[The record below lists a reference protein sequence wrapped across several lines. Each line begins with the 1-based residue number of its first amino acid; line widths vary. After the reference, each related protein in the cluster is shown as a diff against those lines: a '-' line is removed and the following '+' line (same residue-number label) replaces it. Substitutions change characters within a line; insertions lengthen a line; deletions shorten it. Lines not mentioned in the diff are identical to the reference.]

1 MKIAGKRQASLKGRV
16 IACVIVVLGL
26 AAGYYAYDRTTRF
39 PSTDDATIDADVV
52 HVASPA
58 GGRIVRLAVE
68 ENQRVAKGDLLFEI
82 DPVPFRLVVA
92 QTQADLEL
100 ARAALDTRR
109 RTIVGERANAVIA
122 GDQTGKA
129 AHNYELASRTVQ
141 RLTPLVA
148 KGYVPVQQ
156 LDQAQVA
163 QHDAELS
170 LKQAQAQKRASAQT
184 IGDEADAIA
193 VVHAREAA
201 LALAQHSLDDTI
213 VRAPQN
219 GFVTGLSVLAGET
232 VAPHQSIFTLVHADE
247 WFAVANFREGAL
259 ARIQPG
265 DCATVYSMI
274 DRSQAIH
281 GKVIGIGAGVADSD
295 RINLPRTLPIVQ
307 QSVNWVRVAQ
317 RFPVRV
323 RLDEPAARLVRIG
336 ASAIVEVRHGAA
348 CR

>member
-1 MKIAGKRQASLKGRV
+1 MRKGALKGRIV
-16 IACVIVVLGL
+16 ACAIVALGIAAL
-26 AAGYYAYDRTTRF
+26 YYASDRSTRY

-52 HVASPA
+52 HIASPVS
-58 GGRIVRLAVE
+58 GRIIRLAVTD
-68 ENQRVAKGDLLFEI
+68 NQRVAKGDVLFEV
-82 DPVPFRLVVA
+82 DPVPYQLLVA
-92 QTQADLEL
+92 QTQADLDL

-109 RTIVGERANAVIA
+109 RTLVGERANSVIA

-129 AHNYELASRTVQ
+129 AHNYELSSRSVQ
-141 RLTPLVA
+141 RLTPLAA
-148 KGYVPVQQ
+148 KGYVPTQQ

-170 LKQAQAQKRASAQT
+170 LKQAREQKRAAAQT
-184 IGDEADAIA
+184 IGDESGAIA
-193 VVHAREAA
+193 VVRAREAA
-201 LALAQHSLDDTI
+201 LALAQHSLDSTV
-213 VRAPQN
+213 VRAPHN

-232 VAPHQSIFTLVHADE
+232 VAPNQSIFTLIHADE
-247 WFAVANFREGAL
+247 WFAVANFRETALGA
-259 ARIQPG
+259 IQPG

-274 DRSQAIH
+274 DRSRAIH
-281 GKVIGIGAGVADSD
+281 GKVVGIGAGVADSD
-295 RINLPRTLPIVQ
+295 RINLPRALPIVQ

>member
-1 MKIAGKRQASLKGRV
+1 MKIAGKRQASVKGRV
-16 IACVIVVLGL
+16 IAGVIVVLGV
-26 AAGYYAYDRTTRF
+26 AAAWYGYDRTTRF

-52 HVASPA
+52 HVASPV
-58 GGRIVRLAVE
+58 GGRIIRLAVE
-68 ENQRVAKGDLLFEI
+68 ENQRVAKGDVLFEI
-82 DPVPFRLVVA
+82 DPTPFRLLVA

-100 ARAALDTRR
+100 ARAALETRR

-122 GDQTGKA
+122 SDQTSKA

-156 LDQAQVA
+156 LDQAQVS
-163 QHDAELS
+163 QRDAALS
-170 LKQAQAQKRASAQT
+170 LKQAQEQKQASAHT
-184 IGDEADAIA
+184 IGDESDAIA
-193 VVHAREAA
+193 IVHAREAA

-232 VAPHQSIFTLVHADE
+232 VAPQQSIFTLVHADE

-259 ARIQPG
+259 ARIEPG

-281 GKVIGIGAGVADSD
+281 GRVVGIGAGVADSD

>member
-1 MKIAGKRQASLKGRV
+1 MKVAGMRRASLKGRV
-16 IACVIVVLGL
+16 IALGAVVLGL
-26 AAGYYAYDRTTRF
+26 AAVYYAYDRTTRF

-52 HVASPA
+52 HLASPV
-58 GGRIVRLAVE
+58 GGRIVRIAVE
-68 ENQRVAKGDLLFEI
+68 ENQRVAKGDVLFEI
-82 DPVPFRLVVA
+82 DPVPYRLALA
-92 QTQADLEL
+92 QTQSDLEL
-100 ARAALDTRR
+100 ARAALGTRR
-109 RTIVGERANAVIA
+109 KSIVGERANAVIA
-122 GDQTGKA
+122 DDQSGKA
-129 AHNYELASRTVQ
+129 AHNFALASRSVE
-141 RLTPLVA
+141 RLTPLAA

-163 QHDAELS
+163 QRDAALS
-170 LKQAQAQKRASAQT
+170 LKQAQAQKRATAQT
-184 IGDEADAIA
+184 IGDEAGAIA

-201 LALAQHSLDDTI
+201 VALAQLSLDETV
-213 VRAPQN
+213 VRAPHN

-232 VAPHQSIFTLVHADE
+232 VAPHQSIFTLIHADE
-247 WFAVANFREGAL
+247 WFAVANFREASL

-281 GKVIGIGAGVADSD
+281 GKVAGISAGVADSD

-323 RLDEPAARLVRIG
+323 RLDQPAARLVRVG

>member
-1 MKIAGKRQASLKGRV
+1 MRITGLRKASVKGRV
-16 IACVIVVLGL
+16 IACVIVALGL

-52 HVASPA
+52 HIASPVS
-58 GGRIVRLAVE
+58 GRIVRLAVE
-68 ENQRVAKGDLLFEI
+68 DNQRVAKGDVLFEI
-82 DPVPFRLVVA
+82 DPVPYRLLLA

-129 AHNYELASRTVQ
+129 ARNYELTSRSVQ
-141 RLTPLVA
+141 RLAPLAA

-170 LKQAQAQKRASAQT
+170 LKQAQEQKRASAQT
-184 IGDEADAIA
+184 IGDEAGAIA
-193 VVHAREAA
+193 VVRARAA
-201 LALAQHSLDDTI
+201 VVALAQHSLDSTV
-213 VRAPQN
+213 VRAPHN

-232 VAPHQSIFTLVHADE
+232 VAPNQSIFTLIHADE
-247 WFAVANFREGAL
+247 WFAVANFRETEL
-259 ARIQPG
+259 ARVQPG

-281 GKVIGIGAGVADSD
+281 GKVIGIGAGVSDSD

-307 QSVNWVRVAQ
+307 QSVNWVRVAR

-323 RLDEPAARLVRIG
+323 RLDEPAARLVRVG

>member
-1 MKIAGKRQASLKGRV
+1 MKIAGLRKASVKGRV
-16 IACVIVVLGL
+16 IAGVIVVVGLG
-26 AAGYYAYDRTTRF
+26 AAYYGYDRTTRF

-52 HVASPA
+52 HVASPV
-58 GGRIVRLAVE
+58 GGRIIKLAVQ
-68 ENQRVAKGDLLFEI
+68 ENQRVAKGDVLFEI
-82 DPVPFRLVVA
+82 DPTPFRLVVA

-100 ARAALDTRR
+100 ARAALETRR

-163 QHDAELS
+163 QHDAALS
-170 LKQAQAQKRASAQT
+170 LKQAQEQKRATAQT

-193 VVHAREAA
+193 TVHAREAA
-201 LALAQHSLDDTI
+201 LALAQHSLDDTV

-274 DRSQAIH
+274 DRSEAIH
-281 GKVIGIGAGVADSD
+281 GKVVGIGAGVADSD

>member
-1 MKIAGKRQASLKGRV
+1 MKIAGLRKASVKGRV
-16 IACVIVVLGL
+16 IAGVIVVVGLG
-26 AAGYYAYDRTTRF
+26 AAYYGYDRTTRF

-52 HVASPA
+52 HVASPV
-58 GGRIVRLAVE
+58 GGRIIKLAVQ
-68 ENQRVAKGDLLFEI
+68 ENQRVAKGDVLFEI
-82 DPVPFRLVVA
+82 DPTPFRLVVA

-100 ARAALDTRR
+100 ARAALETRR

-163 QHDAELS
+163 QHDAALS
-170 LKQAQAQKRASAQT
+170 LKQAQEQKRATAQT

-193 VVHAREAA
+193 TVHAREAA
-201 LALAQHSLDDTI
+201 LALAQHSLDDTV

-281 GKVIGIGAGVADSD
+281 GKVVGIGAGVADSD

>member
-1 MKIAGKRQASLKGRV
+1 
-16 IACVIVVLGL
+16 VV
-26 AAGYYAYDRTTRF
+26 GYYAYDRTTRF

-52 HVASPA
+52 HVAAPV
-58 GGRIVRLAVE
+58 GGRIGQLAVA
-68 ENQRVAKGDLLFEI
+68 ENQRVAKGDVLFEI

-163 QHDAELS
+163 QHDAALS
-170 LKQAQAQKRASAQT
+170 LKQTQEQKQASAQT
-184 IGDEADAIA
+184 IGDEAGAVA
-193 VVHAREAA
+193 VVRAREAA
-201 LALAQHSLDDTI
+201 LALAQHSLNETI

-219 GFVTGLSVLAGET
+219 GFVTGLSILAGEA

-247 WFAVANFREGAL
+247 WFAVANFREGEL
-259 ARIQPG
+259 SRIQAG

>member
-1 MKIAGKRQASLKGRV
+1 MKIAGLRKASLKGRV

-26 AAGYYAYDRTTRF
+26 AMGYYAYDRTTRF
-39 PSTDDATIDADVV
+39 PSTDNATIDADVV
-52 HVASPA
+52 HVAAPV
-58 GGRIVRLAVE
+58 GGRIVRLAVQ
-68 ENQRVAKGDLLFEI
+68 ENQRVAKDDVLFEI
-82 DPVPFRLVVA
+82 DPVPFRLLVA

-100 ARAALDTRR
+100 ARAGVNTRR

-163 QHDAELS
+163 QRDAALS
-170 LKQAQAQKRASAQT
+170 LKQAQEQKQASAQT
-184 IGDEADAIA
+184 IGDEAGAVA

-201 LALAQHSLDDTI
+201 LALAQHSLNETI

-219 GFVTGLSVLAGET
+219 GFVTGLSILAGEA

-247 WFAVANFREGAL
+247 WFAVANFREGEL
-259 ARIQPG
+259 SRIQPG

-274 DRSQAIH
+274 DRSQAIR

-295 RINLPRTLPIVQ
+295 RINLPRALPIVQ

>member
-1 MKIAGKRQASLKGRV
+1 MKTAGLRNVSLTGRV
-16 IACVIVVLGL
+16 IACVIVAMG
-26 AAGYYAYDRTTRF
+26 AAAAYYAYDRTIRF

-52 HVASPA
+52 HVASPV
-58 GGRIVRLAVE
+58 GGRIVSLPVE
-68 ENQRVAKGDLLFEI
+68 ENQRVAKGDVLFEI
-82 DPVPFRLVVA
+82 DPVPYRLLLA
-92 QTQADLEL
+92 QTRADLEL

-109 RTIVGERANAVIA
+109 RTIVGERANSVIA
-122 GDQTGKA
+122 DDQTSKA
-129 AHNYELASRTVQ
+129 AHNYELASRNVQ
-141 RLTPLVA
+141 RLAPLAA

-163 QHDAELS
+163 QHDAEVS
-170 LKQAQAQKRASAQT
+170 LRQAQEQKRATAQT

-193 VVHAREAA
+193 AVHAREAA
-201 LALAQHSLDDTI
+201 VALAQHNLDDT
-213 VRAPQN
+213 VVHAPNN

-232 VAPHQSIFTLVHADE
+232 VAPTQSIFTLVHADE
-247 WFAVANFREGAL
+247 WFAVANFRET
-259 ARIQPG
+259 ARGHIEPG

-274 DRSQAIH
+274 DRSAAIH
-281 GKVIGIGAGVADSD
+281 GKVVGIGAGISDSD

-323 RLDEPAARLVRIG
+323 RLDEPAARLVRVG

>member
-1 MKIAGKRQASLKGRV
+1 MKIAGLRKASVKGRV
-16 IACVIVVLGL
+16 IAGVIVVLGV
-26 AAGYYAYDRTTRF
+26 AAAWYGYDRTTRF

-52 HVASPA
+52 HVASPV
-58 GGRIVRLAVE
+58 GGRIIRLAVE
-68 ENQRVAKGDLLFEI
+68 ENQRVAKGDVLFEI
-82 DPVPFRLVVA
+82 DPVPYRLAVA

-100 ARAALDTRR
+100 ARAALETRR

-163 QHDAELS
+163 QRDAALS
-170 LKQAQAQKRASAQT
+170 LKQAQEQKQATART

-201 LALAQHSLDDTI
+201 LALAQRSLDDTI

-232 VAPHQSIFTLVHADE
+232 IAPHQSIFTLVHADE

-274 DRSQAIH
+274 DRSEAIH
-281 GKVIGIGAGVADSD
+281 GKVIGIGAGVSDSD

>member
-1 MKIAGKRQASLKGRV
+1 MKIAGLRKASSKGRV
-16 IACVIVVLGL
+16 IAGVIVVLGL
-26 AAGYYAYDRTTRF
+26 AAAYYAYDRSVRF

-52 HVASPA
+52 HVASPV
-58 GGRIVRLAVE
+58 GGRIVRLPVE
-68 ENQRVAKGDLLFEI
+68 ENQRVAKGDVLFEI
-82 DPVPFRLVVA
+82 DPVPYRLALA

-100 ARAALDTRR
+100 ARASLDTRR
-109 RTIVGERANAVIA
+109 KTIVGERANASIA

-129 AHNYELASRTVQ
+129 AHNYELATRTVQ
-141 RLTPLVA
+141 RLAPLAA
-148 KGYVPVQQ
+148 KGYVPQQQ

-163 QHDAELS
+163 QRDAALS
-170 LKQAQAQKRASAQT
+170 LQQARAQKLASAQT
-184 IGDEADAIA
+184 IGEEADAIA
-193 VVHAREAA
+193 TVHAREAA
-201 LALAQHSLDDTI
+201 VALAQHGLDDTV
-213 VRAPQN
+213 VRAPHN

-232 VAPHQSIFTLVHADE
+232 VAPSQSIFTLVHADE
-247 WFAVANFREGAL
+247 WFAVANFREGSL
-259 ARIQPG
+259 AHIAPG

-281 GKVIGIGAGVADSD
+281 GKVVGIGAGIADSD

-323 RLDEPAARLVRIG
+323 RLDEPAARLVRVG

>member
-1 MKIAGKRQASLKGRV
+1 MKIAGKRQVSVKGRV
-16 IACVIVVLGL
+16 IAGVIVLLGV
-26 AAGYYAYDRTTRF
+26 AAAWYGYERTTRF

-52 HVASPA
+52 HIASPV
-58 GGRIVRLAVE
+58 GGRIIRLAVKD
-68 ENQRVAKGDLLFEI
+68 NQRVAKGDVLFEI
-82 DPVPFRLVVA
+82 DPVPFRLLVA

-100 ARAALDTRR
+100 ARAMLETRR
-109 RTIVGERANAVIA
+109 KTIIGERANAVIV

-141 RLTPLVA
+141 RLAPLAA
-148 KGYVPVQQ
+148 KGYVPAQQ

-163 QHDAELS
+163 QHDAALS
-170 LKQAQAQKRASAQT
+170 LKQAQEQKQAAAQT
-184 IGDEADAIA
+184 ITDEAGTVAI
-193 VVHAREAA
+193 VHAREAA
-201 LALAQHSLDDTI
+201 LALAQQSLDDAT

-219 GFVTGLSVLAGET
+219 GFVTGLSVLTGET

-259 ARIQPG
+259 AQIQPG

-281 GKVIGIGAGVADSD
+281 GKVIGVSAGVSDSD
-295 RINLPRTLPIVQ
+295 SINLPRTLPIVQ

-323 RLDEPAARLVRIG
+323 RLDEPPAQLVRIG

>member
-1 MKIAGKRQASLKGRV
+1 MKIAGVRKAPLKGRV
-16 IACVIVVLGL
+16 IACVIVAVGL
-26 AAGYYAYDRTTRF
+26 AAIYYAYDRTTRF
-39 PSTDDATIDADVV
+39 PSTDDATIDSDVV
-52 HVASPA
+52 HVASPV
-58 GGRIVRLAVE
+58 GGRIVRLPVE
-68 ENQRVAKGDLLFEI
+68 ENQRVAKGDVLFEI
-82 DPVPFRLVVA
+82 DPAPYRLLVA
-92 QTQADLEL
+92 QTQADLGL
-100 ARAALDTRR
+100 ARAALATRR

-122 GDQTGKA
+122 DDQSGKA
-129 AHNYELASRTVQ
+129 AHNYDLASRTVR
-141 RLTPLVA
+141 RLTPLAA
-148 KGYVPVQQ
+148 KGYVPTQQ

-170 LKQAQAQKRASAQT
+170 LKQAQAQKHATAQT

-193 VVHAREAA
+193 TVHAREAA
-201 LALAQHSLDDTI
+201 LALAQHSLDETV
-213 VRAPQN
+213 VRAPHN

-232 VAPHQSIFTLVHADE
+232 VAPNQSIFTLVHADE
-247 WFAVANFREGAL
+247 WFAVANFRETAL

-281 GKVIGIGAGVADSD
+281 GKVVGISAGVADSD

>member
-1 MKIAGKRQASLKGRV
+1 MKIAGLRKASLKGRV

-26 AAGYYAYDRTTRF
+26 AAVYYAYDRTTRF
-39 PSTDDATIDADVV
+39 PSTDNATIDADVV
-52 HVASPA
+52 HVAAPV

-68 ENQRVAKGDLLFEI
+68 ENQRVAKGDVLFEI
-82 DPVPFRLVVA
+82 DPVPFRLLVA

-100 ARAALDTRR
+100 ARAAVDTRR

-163 QHDAELS
+163 QRDAALS
-170 LKQAQAQKRASAQT
+170 LKQAQEQKQASEQT
-184 IGDEADAIA
+184 IGDEAGAIA

-201 LALAQHSLDDTI
+201 LALAQHSLNETI

-219 GFVTGLSVLAGET
+219 GFVTGLSILAGEA

-247 WFAVANFREGAL
+247 WFAVANFREGEL
-259 ARIQPG
+259 SRIQLG

-281 GKVIGIGAGVADSD
+281 GKVVGIGAGVADSD
-295 RINLPRTLPIVQ
+295 RINLPRALPIVQ

>member
-1 MKIAGKRQASLKGRV
+1 MKIAGLRKASVKGRV
-16 IACVIVVLGL
+16 IAGVIVVLGV
-26 AAGYYAYDRTTRF
+26 AAAWYGYDRTTRF

-52 HVASPA
+52 HVASPV
-58 GGRIVRLAVE
+58 GGRIIRLAVE
-68 ENQRVAKGDLLFEI
+68 ENQRVEKGDVLFEV
-82 DPVPFRLVVA
+82 DPAPFRLAVA

-100 ARAALDTRR
+100 ARAVLETRR
-109 RTIVGERANAVIA
+109 KSIVAERANAVIA
-122 GDQTGKA
+122 GDQTSKA
-129 AHNYELASRTVQ
+129 AHNYELAARTVQ
-141 RLTPLVA
+141 RLTPLAA
-148 KGYVPVQQ
+148 KGYVPAQQ

-163 QHDAELS
+163 QHDAALS
-170 LKQAQAQKRASAQT
+170 LKQAQEQKQASAQT
-184 IGDEADAIA
+184 IGDDAGA
-193 VVHAREAA
+193 VATVHAREAA
-201 LALAQHSLDDTI
+201 LALAQHSLDDSV
-213 VRAPQN
+213 VRSPQN

-281 GKVIGIGAGVADSD
+281 GKVVGIGAGVADSD

-323 RLDEPAARLVRIG
+323 HLDEPAARLVRIG

>member
-1 MKIAGKRQASLKGRV
+1 MKIAGLRKASFKGRV
-16 IACVIVVLGL
+16 IAGVIVVVGL
-26 AAGYYAYDRTTRF
+26 AAAYYGYDRTTRF

-52 HVASPA
+52 HVASPV
-58 GGRIVRLAVE
+58 GGRIIKLAVE
-68 ENQRVAKGDLLFEI
+68 ENQRVAKGDVLFEI
-82 DPVPFRLVVA
+82 DPTPFRLVVA

-100 ARAALDTRR
+100 ARAALETRR

-163 QHDAELS
+163 QHDAALS
-170 LKQAQAQKRASAQT
+170 LKQAQEQKRSTAHT

-193 VVHAREAA
+193 TVHAREAA
-201 LALAQHSLDDTI
+201 LALAQHSLDDTV

-281 GKVIGIGAGVADSD
+281 GKVVGIGAGVADSD

-323 RLDEPAARLVRIG
+323 RLDEPAAQLVRIG

>member
-1 MKIAGKRQASLKGRV
+1 MKIAGKRQASVKGRV
-16 IACVIVVLGL
+16 IAGVIVLLGI
-26 AAGYYAYDRTTRF
+26 AAAIYGYDRTTRF

-52 HVASPA
+52 HVASPV
-58 GGRIVRLAVE
+58 GGRIVRLAVQ
-68 ENQRVAKGDLLFEI
+68 ENQRVAKGDVLFEI

-100 ARAALDTRR
+100 ARAALETRR
-109 RTIVGERANAVIA
+109 RTIVGERANATIA

-129 AHNYELASRTVQ
+129 AHNYELAARTVE

-163 QHDAELS
+163 ERDAALS
-170 LKQAQAQKRASAQT
+170 LKQAQAQKQASAKT
-184 IGDEADAIA
+184 IADEADAIA

-201 LALAQHSLDDTI
+201 LALAQHSLDDSV

-259 ARIQPG
+259 AQIQPG

-274 DRSQAIH
+274 DRNQAIH
-281 GKVIGIGAGVADSD
+281 GKVVGIGAGVADSD

-323 RLDEPAARLVRIG
+323 RLDAPAARLVRIG